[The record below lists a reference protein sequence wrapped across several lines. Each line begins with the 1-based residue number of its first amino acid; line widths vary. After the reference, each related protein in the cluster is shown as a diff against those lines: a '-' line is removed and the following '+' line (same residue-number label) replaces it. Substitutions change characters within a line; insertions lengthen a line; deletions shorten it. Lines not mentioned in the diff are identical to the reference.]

1 MANTIKIKN
10 SGTASNVP
18 ASLEYGELG
27 LNYADGKLFYKNNS
41 NAIVEF
47 VGQKGDTGA
56 GGALGYWG
64 SFWSTQSQ
72 SAVSPNTAYAITLNN
87 TDSNSNGVSVVSNS
101 RVTFA
106 NAGVYSLTFS
116 VQWVNTSN
124 DIVDGNIWFR
134 KNGTNIP
141 DSDSKWSVVSK
152 HGGVNGHA
160 IGTVN
165 VVLSLA
171 ANDYIELT
179 WQTNNTALS
188 LEYVGAA
195 SPAPAIP
202 SVIFTATQVMYTQL
216 PTVTQNA
223 QTGNYTL
230 VLGDAG
236 KMIEMNVGSAN
247 NLTVPADNT
256 VNFPVGTSI
265 DILQVG
271 SGQTT
276 IVPASGVTINRASG
290 LKTRL
295 QWSAATLIKRAAN
308 TWVAIGDLS
317 A

>member
-10 SGTASNVP
+10 SGTTTNTP
-18 ASLEYGELG
+18 TSLEHGELAI
-27 LNYADGKLFYKNNS
+27 NYADGKLFYKNNS

-56 GGALGYWG
+56 TGAGGALGYWG

-72 SAVSPNTAYAITLNN
+72 SAASANTAYVITLNN
-87 TDSNSNGVSVVSNS
+87 TDSDSNGISVVSNS

-124 DIVDGNIWFR
+124 QIIDGNVWFR
-134 KNGTNIP
+134 KNGTNVS

-179 WQTNNTALS
+179 WQTADTALS
-188 LEYVGAA
+188 LEYEGAA

-202 SVIFTATQVMYTQL
+202 SVIFTAIQVMYTQL
-216 PTVTQNA
+216 PSDT
-223 QTGNYTL
+223 
-230 VLGDAG
+230 
-236 KMIEMNVGSAN
+236 
-247 NLTVPADNT
+247 NLTD
-256 VNFPVGTSI
+256 
-265 DILQVG
+265 LQDVTI
-271 SGQTT
+271 TT
-276 IVPASGVTINRASG
+276 PASGQILEYNGSLWVNSNTVRDNRIRM
-290 LKTRL
+290 LMEV
-295 QWSAATLIKRAAN
+295 I
-308 TWVAIGDLS
+308 
-317 A
+317 